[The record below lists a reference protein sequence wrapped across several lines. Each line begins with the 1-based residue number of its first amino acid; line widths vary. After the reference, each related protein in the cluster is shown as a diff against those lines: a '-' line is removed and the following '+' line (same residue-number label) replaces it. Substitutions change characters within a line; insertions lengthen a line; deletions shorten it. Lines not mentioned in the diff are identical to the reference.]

1 MISLRTELKNL
12 GIDLPES
19 SPLDALAKLIEQS
32 PAKTSLGIV
41 AASAVLFYRVER
53 DFNPKVNDIY
63 DALLYCATCLN
74 VGYAEVHPR
83 TPMGK
88 IIGTILQTYGP
99 ALAARALGGL
109 AANVAGP
116 KINSVCR
123 EASGVEPQSLH

>member
-1 MISLRTELKNL
+1 MISLRNELKNL

-19 SPLDALAKLIEQS
+19 SPLDALAKLLEDS

-99 ALAARALGGL
+99 ALAARTLNAIQLP
-109 AANVAGP
+109 AR
-116 KINSVCR
+116 S
-123 EASGVEPQSLH
+123 